1 MLRKQQYVAKELTKK
16 AMQMRDQNNVNEA
29 RLFCLS
35 GCDHY
40 MIWTKPDEISFGSGE
55 VEIIIKPNMKENFI
69 MAVFESFLVSRFNG
83 KIEYRFESTVKTM
96 SDLKEF
102 DTCAAEWA

>member
-1 MLRKQQYVAKELTKK
+1 MLRTQQYVSKELTKK
-16 AMQMRDQNNVNEA
+16 AMQMRDQNNVNEV

-35 GCDHY
+35 GCNYH

-55 VEIIIKPNMKENFI
+55 VEIIVKPNMKENFI
-69 MAVFESFLVSRFNG
+69 MAVFESFLASRFNG
-83 KIEYRFESTVKTM
+83 KIEYRFESTIKTM

-102 DTCAAEWA
+102 DTHAAELA